1 MIASR
6 RSRFLE
12 LKELSA
18 LAHMRFTTRH
28 RIEGVYGGR
37 HRSRQR
43 GGAGEFLDHREYVEG
58 DDVRH
63 LDWKVLARTGRAYL
77 RTYQEETNLNC
88 MMMIDIS
95 NSMRF
100 TEDRSASKHPSKLEY
115 AQFMGTALSHI
126 ITQQQDQVG
135 LGLIGGGLVDLVMP
149 GSTPGHAVHIQER
162 IEAIETQ
169 DSTDL
174 GNGLAAAFTRLTK
187 RGVMLL
193 LSDFLVHDLEEVF
206 SALRLFRHRH
216 WDIVVLHLVHPLEER
231 LPAGL
236 AFQFIGLEGEEAI
249 DCSPHQI
256 ASAYEDKFQ
265 AHCELVRSFSLAT
278 ACDYHRVSTAE
289 PYLLILGKF
298 LVERSA

>member
-1 MIASR
+1 M
-6 RSRFLE
+6 LE
-12 LKELSA
+12 
-18 LAHMRFTTRH
+18 
-28 RIEGVYGGR
+28 
-37 HRSRQR
+37 
-43 GGAGEFLDHREYVEG
+43 
-58 DDVRH
+58 
-63 LDWKVLARTGRAYL
+63 RTCRAYL

-88 MMMIDIS
+88 MMMIDVS

-100 TEDRSASKHPSKLEY
+100 TEDRSASRHLSKLEY

-135 LGLIGGGLVDLVMP
+135 LGLIGGGLVDLVLP
-149 GSTPGHAVHIQER
+149 GSTPGHAVHIQEL

-174 GNGLAAAFTRLTK
+174 GKGLSEAFTRLTK

-193 LSDFLVHDLEEVF
+193 FSDFLVHDLEQLF

-236 AFQFIGLEGEEAI
+236 AFQFVGLEGEEAV
-249 DCSPHQI
+249 DCSPNQI
-256 ASAYEDKFQ
+256 EATYEEKFQ

-289 PYLLILGKF
+289 PYLGILGKF

>member
-100 TEDRSASKHPSKLEY
+100 TEDRSVSKHPSKLEY

-135 LGLIGGGLVDLVMP
+135 FGLIGGGLVDLVMP
-149 GSTPGHAVHIQER
+149 GSVTP
-162 IEAIETQ
+162 
-169 DSTDL
+169 
-174 GNGLAAAFTRLTK
+174 
-187 RGVMLL
+187 
-193 LSDFLVHDLEEVF
+193 
-206 SALRLFRHRH
+206 
-216 WDIVVLHLVHPLEER
+216 
-231 LPAGL
+231 
-236 AFQFIGLEGEEAI
+236 
-249 DCSPHQI
+249 
-256 ASAYEDKFQ
+256 
-265 AHCELVRSFSLAT
+265 
-278 ACDYHRVSTAE
+278 
-289 PYLLILGKF
+289 
-298 LVERSA
+298 